1 MSVAAVWDHACWRT
15 AIETARSAGAT
26 RLEIEA
32 DPHAEDWYR
41 KRGAERIGEAS
52 SGSIPGRLLPVL
64 ELRL

>member
-1 MSVAAVWDHACWRT
+1 LET

-41 KRGAERIGEAS
+41 KRGAERLGEAS
-52 SGSIPGRLLPVL
+52 SGSIPGRLLLVL
-64 ELRL
+64 EHHL